1 MIAILIKD
9 GPPPNPRVFERS
21 EVSIGR
27 ADENEIALSC
37 VDVSRRH
44 CKVLATGTEFHLLD
58 LQSRNGTFV
67 NGKRIHQLARIAP
80 GDEVAIGTVRFYLH
94 DEMIAT
100 NQASCFAPGCQGDAS
115 MHRRGSG
122 RGPDDP
128 TAPATIRLLIEQTL
142 PFEPDFDAF
151 CIDHF
156 PDAKRQFGSDMCR
169 TSKINFLL
177 LYVDRAYLYALLI
190 NRLNRKP

>member
-9 GPPPNPRVFERS
+9 GPTPNPRVFERS

-44 CKVLATGTEFHLLD
+44 CKVFATGAEFHLLD

-67 NGKRIHQLARIAP
+67 NGKRIHQLARIVP
-80 GDEVAIGTVRFYLH
+80 GDEVRIGTVRFYLY
-94 DEMIAT
+94 DEMLAT
-100 NQASCFAPGCQGDAS
+100 NQAACFSSGG
-115 MHRRGSG
+115 HRDFPTHKHGSD

-128 TAPATIRLLIEQTL
+128 TASATIRLLIEQTL

-177 LYVDRAYLYALLI
+177 LYVDRKYLYALLI
-190 NRLNRKP
+190 NRLNKKS